1 MADLEHEKRL
11 RLGRVAWNEWRR
23 ECGEIPD
30 LAGAKLARRDLSGY
44 DLSGAN
50 LVHSLLVDAELRR
63 CDLRG
68 ANLSGCIGRFAT
80 LSAAKLQ
87 GADLRGADLRG
98 TSLRRAQ
105 LQGAILDGAILRFA
119 SLVEASVDGATLNG
133 AEIYGI
139 SAWNLK
145 GEPAEQRGMIIQV
158 NAKAIATTTDDLD
171 TAQLLSLLLDNPK
184 IADIIDTT
192 SRRTVLL
199 LGRFTKRRKR
209 VLNALKDS
217 LLQRNFVPVM
227 FDFAGPSG
235 RDLTETVASLA
246 HMACFVI
253 ADLSGAKS
261 IPQELS
267 YIVPYLPSVPVV
279 PLLQKGD
286 RGYAMFEHFRRYPW
300 VLEPVRYDDVENLL
314 AILQKEVLTPAYQR
328 AMRGRGVEHPRLPRT
343 MTTSKST

>member
-1 MADLEHEKRL
+1 MAKLEHEKRL
-11 RLGRVAWNEWRR
+11 RLGRVAWNGWRK
-23 ECGEIPD
+23 ESSDIPD
-30 LAGAKLARRDLSGY
+30 LGGAKLARRDLSGY
-44 DLSGAN
+44 DLSGAD
-50 LVHSLLVDAELRR
+50 LERTLLVDAQLRR

-68 ANLSGCIGRFAT
+68 ANLSHCTARFAT

-87 GADLRGADLRG
+87 GADLRGADLRCA
-98 TSLRRAQ
+98 SLRRAQ
-105 LQGAILDGAILRFA
+105 LQGANLGGAILRFT
-119 SLVEASVDGATLNG
+119 SLVEASVDGATLKG

-145 GEPAEQRGMIIQV
+145 GEPADQSGMIIQAD
-158 NAKAIATTTDDLD
+158 AKAIATTADDLD

-199 LGRFTKRRKR
+199 LGRFTPKRKR

-279 PLLQKGD
+279 PLLQRGN

-300 VLEPVRYDDVENLL
+300 VLEPVRYDDQEHLL
-314 AILQKEVLTPAYQR
+314 AILQKEVLSPAYLR
-328 AMRGRGVEHPRLPRT
+328 AMRGRGVEHPKLPRAVNR
-343 MTTSKST
+343 

>member
-1 MADLEHEKRL
+1 MANPEHEKRL
-11 RLGRVAWNEWRR
+11 RMGRAAWNGWRK
-23 ECGEIPD
+23 ESGEIPD
-30 LAGAKLARRDLSGY
+30 LEGAKLLRRNLSGY
-44 DLSGAN
+44 DLSRADLGG
-50 LVHSLLVDAELRR
+50 SLLVEAQLRR

-68 ANLSGCIGRFAT
+68 ARLSNCTARFAT

-87 GADLRGADLRG
+87 GADLRGADLRCA
-98 TSLRRAQ
+98 SLRRAQ
-105 LQGAILDGAILRFA
+105 LQGAKLDGAILRFT
-119 SLVEASVDGATLNG
+119 SLVEASVEGASLNG

-145 GEPAEQRGMIIQV
+145 GEPADQTGMIIQV
-158 NAKAIATTTDDLD
+158 NTEAIATTTDDLD

-199 LGRFTKRRKR
+199 LGRFTPKRKR

-217 LLQRNFVPVM
+217 LLQRNFVPVL

-279 PLLQKGD
+279 PLLQSGS

-300 VLEPVRYDDVENLL
+300 VLEPVRYDDQEHLL
-314 AILQKEVLTPAYQR
+314 AILQKEVLAPAYLR
-328 AMRGRGVEHPRLPRT
+328 AMQARGVKNPKLPRAVN
-343 MTTSKST
+343 K